1 MQPQVGGPAEEDLQ
15 SWAQH
20 SSMDTVPD
28 DVMRYIGRAL
38 PGAVSFVFSC
48 QARLRILSRAAEC
61 YVT

>member
-1 MQPQVGGPAEEDLQ
+1 MGAPAEEDLQ

-20 SSMDTVPD
+20 SCTDTVPD

-48 QARLRILSRAAEC
+48 QARLHMLRRAAEL
-61 YVT
+61 VM